1 MGCFFFGNNRAVQQ
15 IIWTDLEK
23 ACESQYFIVRDKTAA
38 LFNSK
43 DRQITEIITLKL

>member
-15 IIWTDLEK
+15 SVWADLEE
-23 ACESQYFIVRDKTAA
+23 ACKSQYFIVRNKTAA